1 MEFAKSKIKDV
12 ILGTEDLLRKVISK
26 ISFRLIS
33 AALLGFVGRRSFHSI
48 NYNSIYNWKGKQ
60 NLINMSVSGEP
71 PRINLILLFVKPT
84 AGGLVNYDL
93 KSRIRPLLVG
103 TNVLIVKLTDI
114 SRIKFLG
121 RAFLSTASNT
131 PLGLELAKGNKPANI
146 HGIITAWFIT
156 GFTDGEG
163 TFGVYFIKKNKN
175 LKLGM
180 TFIPLFQIGVHKKDE
195 ELLKE
200 IKEVGFKGIG
210 SITYNKDMAFFKV
223 QSLKDI
229 LTVVIPHFD
238 KYPLMTQKRADY
250 LLFRE
255 IAIKM
260 SRREHLKIEGIQE
273 ILNLKASLNLGLS
286 EADHEAFPET
296 RPVPRPLVEP
306 SSQIIP
312 DPEWVSG
319 FVSAEGCFYVG
330 SYKVSD
336 RSSGIRIVVRL
347 EVAQHT
353 RDELLMSSLISYL
366 GCGKYEKR
374 NSRDLG
380 YYKVTKFADIQGKIL
395 PFFQEHKVR
404 GVKWNDFRDWC
415 QVVELMKEKKHLTSE
430 CMDQIIKIKAGM
442 NKGRNWV

>member
-1 MEFAKSKIKDV
+1 
-12 ILGTEDLLRKVISK
+12 
-26 ISFRLIS
+26 
-33 AALLGFVGRRSFHSI
+33 
-48 NYNSIYNWKGKQ
+48 
-60 NLINMSVSGEP
+60 
-71 PRINLILLFVKPT
+71 
-84 AGGLVNYDL
+84 
-93 KSRIRPLLVG
+93 
-103 TNVLIVKLTDI
+103 
-114 SRIKFLG
+114 
-121 RAFLSTASNT
+121 
-131 PLGLELAKGNKPANI
+131 
-146 HGIITAWFIT
+146 
-156 GFTDGEG
+156 
-163 TFGVYFIKKNKN
+163 
-175 LKLGM
+175 M

-312 DPEWVSG
+312 DPE
-319 FVSAEGCFYVG
+319 
-330 SYKVSD
+330 
-336 RSSGIRIVVRL
+336 
-347 EVAQHT
+347 
-353 RDELLMSSLISYL
+353 
-366 GCGKYEKR
+366 
-374 NSRDLG
+374 
-380 YYKVTKFADIQGKIL
+380 
-395 PFFQEHKVR
+395 
-404 GVKWNDFRDWC
+404 
-415 QVVELMKEKKHLTSE
+415 
-430 CMDQIIKIKAGM
+430 
-442 NKGRNWV
+442 